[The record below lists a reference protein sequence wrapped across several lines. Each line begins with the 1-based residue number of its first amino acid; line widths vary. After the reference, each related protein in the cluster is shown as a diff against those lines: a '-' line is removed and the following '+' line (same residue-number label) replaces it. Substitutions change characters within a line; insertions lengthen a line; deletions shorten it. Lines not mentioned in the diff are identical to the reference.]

1 MYEQI
6 FIIAKVFI
14 SELNVL
20 QKKPSKQKQC
30 LSFDFWQNYIELYV
44 VKHIILLLVACMHLW
59 FTIFLD

>member
-44 VKHIILLLVACMHLW
+44 VKTHNSPFGGMYALMVHY
-59 FTIFLD
+59 FS